1 MTHCIDFL
9 FNRLNCDMA
18 QLRAPLD
25 TVVEKA
31 RGFEPPRVI
40 LHCTCYPCPPGDGIP
55 LGGKLPAT
63 VWEPPGYKSRP
74 DKKYSKKSE
83 KIKISKIQEN
93 IGSSHSWSSPL
104 ALDECVK
111 QPKKTDK
118 SPQVYDKSTY
128 YINLA
133 A

>member
-1 MTHCIDFL
+1 VWWKRHVGLSPQGEFST
-9 FNRLNCDMA
+9 
-18 QLRAPLD
+18 APATPAL
-25 TVVEKA
+25 
-31 RGFEPPRVI
+31 
-40 LHCTCYPCPPGDGIP
+40 PGDGIP
-55 LGGKLPAT
+55 LGENYRLPFGNHRDT
-63 VWEPPGYKSRP
+63 NPGQTKNIQKNQ
-74 DKKYSKKSE
+74 KKM
-83 KIKISKIQEN
+83 KISKIQEN

>member
-1 MTHCIDFL
+1 MKPYK
-9 FNRLNCDMA
+9 
-18 QLRAPLD
+18 LRPPLD
-25 TVVEKA
+25 SVVEKA
-31 RGFEPPRVI
+31 RGFEPPRRI
-40 LHCTCYPCPPGDGIP
+40 FHCTCHPCPLRRRNS
-55 LGGKLPAT
+55 LGEKLPAT
-63 VWEPPGYKSRP
+63 VWDHRDTNPGQTKNIQKNR
-74 DKKYSKKSE
+74 KKM
-83 KIKISKIQEN
+83 KISKIQEN

>member
-1 MTHCIDFL
+1 VGLSPQGEFST
-9 FNRLNCDMA
+9 
-18 QLRAPLD
+18 APATPAL
-25 TVVEKA
+25 
-31 RGFEPPRVI
+31 
-40 LHCTCYPCPPGDGIP
+40 PGDGIP

-74 DKKYSKKSE
+74 DKKYSKNQK
-83 KIKISKIQEN
+83 KMKISKIQEN

>member
-1 MTHCIDFL
+1 MIHELDKRRSITLIQSTHYSSH
-9 FNRLNCDMA
+9 
-18 QLRAPLD
+18 
-25 TVVEKA
+25 
-31 RGFEPPRVI
+31 RVNKQMNFD
-40 LHCTCYPCPPGDGIP
+40 LT
-55 LGGKLPAT
+55 
-63 VWEPPGYKSRP
+63 
-74 DKKYSKKSE
+74 
-83 KIKISKIQEN
+83 QEST
-93 IGSSHSWSSPL
+93 GSSHSRSSPL

>member
-1 MTHCIDFL
+1 
-9 FNRLNCDMA
+9 
-18 QLRAPLD
+18 
-25 TVVEKA
+25 VEKA
-31 RGFEPPRVI
+31 RGFEPPRGI
-40 LHCTCYPCPPGDGIP
+40 FHCTCHPCPPRRRNS
-55 LGGKLPAT
+55 LGGGNYRLPFGNHRDT
-63 VWEPPGYKSRP
+63 NPGQTKNIQKNQ
-74 DKKYSKKSE
+74 KKM
-83 KIKISKIQEN
+83 KISKIQEN

>member
-1 MTHCIDFL
+1 LGTTGI
-9 FNRLNCDMA
+9 
-18 QLRAPLD
+18 QIP
-25 TVVEKA
+25 A
-31 RGFEPPRVI
+31 RQKIF
-40 LHCTCYPCPPGDGIP
+40 
-55 LGGKLPAT
+55 
-63 VWEPPGYKSRP
+63 
-74 DKKYSKKSE
+74 KKNQK

>member
-1 MTHCIDFL
+1 M
-9 FNRLNCDMA
+9 
-18 QLRAPLD
+18 
-25 TVVEKA
+25 
-31 RGFEPPRVI
+31 
-40 LHCTCYPCPPGDGIP
+40 
-55 LGGKLPAT
+55 
-63 VWEPPGYKSRP
+63 
-74 DKKYSKKSE
+74 
-83 KIKISKIQEN
+83 KISKIQEN
-93 IGSSHSWSSPL
+93 ICSSHSWSSPL

>member
-1 MTHCIDFL
+1 MKPYK
-9 FNRLNCDMA
+9 
-18 QLRAPLD
+18 LRPPLD
-25 TVVEKA
+25 SVVEKA
-31 RGFEPPRVI
+31 CGFEHLRGI
-40 LHCTCYPCPPGDGIP
+40 FHCTCHPCPPRRRNS

-63 VWEPPGYKSRP
+63 VWEPPGYKSWP
-74 DKKYSKKSE
+74 DKKYSKNQK
-83 KIKISKIQEN
+83 KMKISKIQEN